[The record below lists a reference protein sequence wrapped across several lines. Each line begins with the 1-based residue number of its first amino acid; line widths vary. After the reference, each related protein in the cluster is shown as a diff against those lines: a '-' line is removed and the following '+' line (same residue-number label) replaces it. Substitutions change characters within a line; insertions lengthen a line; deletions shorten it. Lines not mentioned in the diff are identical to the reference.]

1 MANTVY
7 KSTSYKAIEARSIT
21 KANSAK
27 NTQINNTLNQF
38 FTFFKAKHT

>member
-21 KANSAK
+21 QADSAK
-27 NTQINNTLNQF
+27 STQINNTLSQF
-38 FTFFKAKHT
+38 FTYFKAKHT